1 MYTVD
6 ASVAIATTAAAAFEC
21 FDTPAEHPRLAPGLH
36 SLDRVE
42 RLPDGRWHGEYG
54 FDLSGV
60 RLEGTIRTIT
70 RDPDRALTF
79 ELTAGIRGI
88 VRYRFDDAGDGCRV
102 TVSAEYE
109 LPACVVEAVG
119 ESVVATYADRELA
132 RVLAN
137 AKARLE
143 ATHPSEPPDRA

>member
-6 ASVAIATTAAAAFEC
+6 ASITVDAAAAAAFEC
-21 FDTPAEHPRLAPGLH
+21 FDTPAEHPKLAP
-36 SLDRVE
+36 SLGSLNRTE

-60 RLEGTIRTIT
+60 RLEGKIRTIS
-70 RDPDRALTF
+70 REPGRALTF

-88 VRYRFDDAGDGCRV
+88 VRYRFADAGDGCRV

-119 ESVVATYADRELA
+119 ESVAATYADRELA

-137 AKARLE
+137 ARARLE
-143 ATHPSEPPDRA
+143 ARRPSEPPDRA